1 MLHRQ
6 VLDKVPHIS
15 HINVNTL
22 RSTLFLQVTVDDL
35 GICLPINTHSLV
47 SDTTHQYTPLPPDG
61 WRSDG
66 DFPSPAGEMG
76 GGQIMVTSPPPL
88 DRWAVVRW

>member
-1 MLHRQ
+1 MAVCGGCRLSSGAVCRLVFTLHCASRRQ

-35 GICLPINTHSLV
+35 GICLPINS
-47 SDTTHQYTPLPPDG
+47 
-61 WRSDG
+61 
-66 DFPSPAGEMG
+66 
-76 GGQIMVTSPPPL
+76 MVIC
-88 DRWAVVRW
+88 